1 MAEANVKV
9 RPNIVPNKVVRG
21 DIREYLHGAVR
32 QASERGLRSG
42 PEAEWLSRSQL
53 REWGLTVKC
62 SGCGSPS
69 YYCGCE
75 ATNSG
80 GRS

>member
-1 MAEANVKV
+1 MTEANVKV
-9 RPNIVPNKVVRG
+9 RPNIVPIKVVRG

-32 QASERGLRSG
+32 QASERGVRSG
-42 PEAEWLSRSQL
+42 PESEWLSRSQL
-53 REWGLTVKC
+53 LEWGLTVKC
-62 SGCGSPS
+62 SNCGSSS